1 MLTFSVLHERGK
13 GRTFFNLYVWVNF
26 TINGFCKQS
35 LKGTTLLMLAYI
47 LPGKYV
53 SGDEIP
59 DHRILDFV
67 FFLLFAPF
75 GSLSSSA
82 SITDSLTS

>member
-1 MLTFSVLHERGK
+1 
-13 GRTFFNLYVWVNF
+13 
-26 TINGFCKQS
+26 
-35 LKGTTLLMLAYI
+35 MLAYI

-67 FFLLFAPF
+67 VVVVVVCSFW
-75 GSLSSSA
+75 
-82 SITDSLTS
+82 